1 MKLLFVSNLYPSQ
14 SEPTRGLPNARLLR
28 RFAPEHEA
36 RVIVARPRL
45 LPPYAD
51 GVRRQADAPLAEDA
65 ALAPRV
71 VHVPY
76 APKIGSLLNHLLY
89 ARGMRRAFA
98 AAMEEMQPDAV
109 LVGWLFPDACG
120 ILRLARNRHL
130 PVFGIAQ
137 GSDAHQYLDMPWRRR
152 VILTGCTQAAGIVT
166 RSQFLA
172 ERLAQAGVPAA
183 KLRTVYNGVE
193 TDFFRPGDA
202 AAARQTLGLPPDR
215 KVVLYV
221 GNLLPIKNPGLLLEA
236 FARLD
241 GSPELAYV
249 GDGELRESLRQQA
262 LALGIADR
270 VRLAGAQ
277 PPGQVVQY
285 MQAADVLAV
294 TSRNEGLPNVLREAF
309 ACGLP
314 VVATDVGGIR
324 EIVTGEWLGTLVPSG
339 NPAALAAALAGR
351 LEQIPETAR
360 IRRHAEGFSWQRC
373 VAECLEFIRERTGRE

>member
-1 MKLLFVSNLYPSQ
+1 MRLLFVSNLYPSQ
-14 SEPTRGLPNARLLR
+14 SEPTRGLPNARLAR
-28 RFAPEHEA
+28 HFAPEHQA
-36 RVIVARPRL
+36 RVLVARPRL

-51 GVRRQADAPLAEDA
+51 GVHRQADAPLAEDA

-98 AAMEEMQPDAV
+98 AAVAEARPDAV
-109 LVGWLFPDACG
+109 LVGWLFPDTCG
-120 ILRLARNRHL
+120 MLRLAQHHGL

-137 GSDAHQYLDMPWRRR
+137 GSDAHQYLDLPWRRR
-152 VILTGCTQAAGIVT
+152 VILAGCARTAGIIT
-166 RSQFLA
+166 RSQALA
-172 ERLAQAGVPAA
+172 ERLNQAGVPRE

-193 TDFFRPGDA
+193 TDFFRPGDP
-202 AAARQTLGLPPDR
+202 AAARRDLGLPLAG
-215 KVVLYV
+215 KVILYV
-221 GNLLPIKNPGLLLEA
+221 GNLLPIKNPTLLLKA

-241 GSPELAYV
+241 GSPELVYV

-262 LALGIADR
+262 QTLGIADR

-277 PPGQVVQY
+277 PPGQVVRH
-285 MQAADVLAV
+285 MQAADVLV
-294 TSRNEGLPNVLREAF
+294 VPSRNEGLPNVLREAF
-309 ACGLP
+309 ACALP

-324 EIVTGEWLGTLVPSG
+324 EIVTEEWLGTLVP
-339 NPAALAAALAGR
+339 NEHPAALAGALAAR
-351 LEQIPETAR
+351 LGQIPETAR

-373 VAECLEFIRERTGRE
+373 VAECIAFIRERTGRE